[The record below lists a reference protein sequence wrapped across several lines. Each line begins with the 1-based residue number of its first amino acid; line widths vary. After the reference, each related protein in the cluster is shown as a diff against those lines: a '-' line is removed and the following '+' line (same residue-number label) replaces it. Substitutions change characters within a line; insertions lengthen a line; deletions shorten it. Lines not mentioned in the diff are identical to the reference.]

1 MKCHETPY
9 EEPAIN
15 FGFSAS
21 LVQLLLGDTF
31 IM

>member
-1 MKCHETPY
+1 MKLRPY